1 MTLWVLEAIFKSIQ
15 LYRQTSILRVCVHVR
30 ARRGV
35 RVVCAVSFA
44 RERRDS
50 QTKACVKAKGLQ
62 STVQPQGLHNTQKAA
77 FLAKVGLFENER
89 MNRRPP
95 QSRRTHHDT
104 HTRHG
109 AGQQTLEKKLC

>member
-35 RVVCAVSFA
+35 RVACAVTRVVCA
-44 RERRDS
+44 RDGERRS

-62 STVQPQGLHNTQKAA
+62 RSRRVSSQKGC
-77 FLAKVGLFENER
+77 FFWRKWVYLR
-89 MNRRPP
+89 MN
-95 QSRRTHHDT
+95 
-104 HTRHG
+104 
-109 AGQQTLEKKLC
+109 E